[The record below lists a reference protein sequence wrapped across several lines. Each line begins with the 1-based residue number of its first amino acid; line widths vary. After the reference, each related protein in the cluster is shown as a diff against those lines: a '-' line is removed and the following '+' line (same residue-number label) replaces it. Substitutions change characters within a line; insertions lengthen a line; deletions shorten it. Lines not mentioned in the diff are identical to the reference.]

1 MNQSTVL
8 HLHLSEFNKMSP
20 KPKYNET
27 SAESIAS
34 GYRLSHPFPGD
45 EICISGIAGMFPDSD
60 NVIELRENLF
70 NKVDLVSGDD
80 RRWKLSHPEIPQRTG
95 KINHLNRFDA
105 SFFGVQSTRAHTMD
119 PMCRLLLEKSYEA
132 IVDAGVNPKT
142 LKDSKTA
149 VIIGACFSES
159 EKTWLYEKMQV
170 NGYGITGCCRAILA
184 NQISYWL
191 GCTGPSYS
199 IDSACSSSLYAVEHA
214 YRAIRDG
221 HCESAIVGGCN
232 LCLNPF
238 ISLQFSRLGVL
249 SPEGRCKSFDKDASG
264 YARSE
269 TVSVIFLQKAK
280 NAKRVYAQIL
290 HAKTNCDGYK
300 EQGITYPAGH
310 VQKMLF
316 SEFYKECNVSPLELE
331 FIESHGTGTRVGDP
345 EELIALDEIFCTGR
359 TTPLKIG
366 TIKSNLGH
374 SEPASG
380 LCSII
385 KMCLA
390 YDSGYIP
397 PNLHYENPREGVAA
411 LSDGRI
417 SVVCEKTPWNRGMV
431 GINSFGFG
439 GANAHVLLK
448 SFAKP
453 KVNGGAPKDDLPRL
467 VCISGRTES
476 AVNRILD
483 DLESRKVDAEYVRLF
498 HSIHEENI
506 SGHTFRG
513 YTLLRPKN
521 DIIRVCREV
530 QYLSM
535 MTRPIWFVF
544 SGMGSQWAGMGSMLL
559 RIPVFAAAIERCHQ
573 VLHPNGIDI
582 IRIITDP
589 NPKIYNNILHSFVGI
604 AAIQIGLCDV
614 LKEIGIEADHLIGH
628 GIGELGCAYADG
640 CLSTEQ
646 MILVAYSKGM
656 ASIETPII
664 KGSMATVS
672 LGYHDMKSLCPPDIE
687 VACHNGPDSSTI
699 SGPAESI
706 KAFAQHLQRQGILVN
721 VVPYCNIAYH
731 SRYIAETGHTLL
743 KYLHRVIPEPR
754 KRSSKWVS
762 TSVPEHLQMAN
773 TAQYSSADYYTNNM
787 LSPVL
792 FEETSK
798 LIHKNAITIE
808 IAPQGLLQAI
818 LRRSLNY
825 KCINVALTKCGHHD
839 NIEYLLQSI
848 GQLYEVGLNPRLSN
862 LYPKVELPV
871 SIGTPIISHL
881 VEWDHEEDWFVISY
895 RGQQELKSGER
906 TVKVTVTNE
915 NMEYLAG
922 HVIDGRNLYPATG
935 YLVLVWET
943 LGMMMG
949 ELFTEV
955 SVVFE
960 DVRFQRATNIPK
972 EGDLDFTITI
982 QKKSGNFEIVESN
995 TAIVT
1000 GKVFAKKD
1008 VFQDYRQLEEPAEC
1022 TGPFVRN
1029 VSTKDFYKEMR
1040 LRGYNYS
1047 GLFRGLHSCN
1057 VDGTRG
1063 LLRWQNNWVT
1073 FMDTMM
1079 QIKIVGIDSRG
1090 LYVPTRIEK
1099 LSIDYSK
1106 HYAMISAIPDNDIKC
1121 LPVIVYNENNIIRSG
1136 GIEVR
1141 GLVASPI
1148 TKRNP
1153 LGIPVLEKYD
1163 FIPNFPKN
1171 NMTVRDIVRA
1181 DVQIALENV
1190 QGIKVKSI
1198 ELIDSATEPG
1208 TEPLITFIRDAL
1220 EDTPLLQAELL
1231 VIAEENLDLGV
1242 NVTVENKKLTG
1253 ETNALLFVGSKLM
1266 ERDEVLEQAFNC
1278 LKEKAFVISREN
1290 ASFVVKDRYKNI
1302 AIITAMK
1309 TGTETFVLLR
1319 KKINPRPA
1327 KFIQIKE
1334 SDERFIWIDEVKEN
1348 MKESIKLMLFAENE
1362 KLNGILG
1369 LVNCLRREPGGEVV
1383 NCVTIMD
1390 PKAPRFDPDNPLY
1403 EAQIDKELSMNVFK
1417 DGQWGTYRHSVLE
1430 ELQNFPVD
1438 HAYVNVTTRGDLSS
1452 LRWIEGDLNIHK
1464 ENNVFHVYYSAM
1476 NFRDIMT
1483 ATGRIPVETV
1493 ARGRLNQECVQGLE
1507 FAGKTKDG
1515 LRIMGLVASKGL
1527 ANVVKTDDFMYWPI
1541 PDAWTMEDAAT
1552 IPICYSTVLYAL
1564 MMVAHMQPG
1573 ESVLIHA
1580 GTGGVGQAAINVCL
1594 YYGCKVFTT
1603 VGTPE
1608 KRAAIKMLYPQ
1619 LTDDC
1624 IGNSRDTSF
1633 EEMIMFQTEGK
1644 GVDIVL
1650 NSLAD
1655 DKLLA
1660 SVRCLGKRGRFLEIG
1675 KVDIVNNTNVGMEF
1689 LLKDASMHG
1698 IMLDFLFDKYSDS
1711 RKELSNLIF
1720 EGLVNGSVKP
1730 ICRVVFNTDEIEKC
1744 FRYMAGGKH
1753 MGKVLIKIRD
1763 EEPDKGAKPAFI
1775 KINAIPRYKCFY
1787 EDVYVVV
1794 GGLGG
1799 FGLELIDWLVMQG
1812 ARKVV
1817 INSRRGLSN
1826 GYQAMRLR
1834 AWTSYGVNI
1843 KVCTDDISTR
1853 EGCVNLL
1860 KTANT
1865 LGPVK
1870 AIFNLAVI
1878 LKDALFENQTPETF
1892 KQSFAPKARAT
1903 KFLDAESRKLCP
1915 RLTDFVIFSSVVC
1928 GRGNAGQTNYG
1939 MANSVMERICEER
1952 LKAGLPALA
1961 VEWGAIGEVGLIA
1974 DLQEE
1979 HVELEIG
1986 GTLQQKISN
1995 CLRVLDQFLRHR
2007 KYPVLCSMV
2016 VAEKKAGGSGCGTIV
2031 DTVSTIMGIKD
2042 LRTISMQA
2050 TLAELGMDSMMAVE
2064 IKQSLEREF
2073 EIFLTAQDIRTLS
2086 FSRLLE
2092 LTAEREVGASSFADT
2107 KSSEGMTGFKIL
2119 MRNLGDEI
2127 PASEPFI
2134 NMSTLFN
2141 DGKEI
2146 DLEGKLDM
2154 TLFMIPGV
2162 EGMATTLE
2170 SISKRL
2176 KCQATVLQLG
2186 YEHPDETIK
2195 ETANRLFQIVRSRL
2209 SPGGKFTLLGYS
2221 FGVII
2226 ALEVA
2231 NILEKY
2237 GYIGRIFCI
2246 DGSPD
2251 VLPKMA
2257 KVNFDTSKMNIMQ
2270 DSYLCH
2276 IMDLIAPKM
2285 DKKPLYTALSAIDTW
2300 DSKIECLLKHVPESV
2315 KYSKQYQKGMAKAV
2329 FGRVLSILAYDDT
2342 VSYKLKS
2349 QVILLRTKDYPIGV
2363 VTDEQYCLQKYVQ
2376 QPIQTHLLEGNHVT
2390 ILENKDCANIINKC
2404 LADQEKNHF

>member
-1 MNQSTVL
+1 MA
-8 HLHLSEFNKMSP
+8 P
-20 KPKYNET
+20 KPKYFEPT
-27 SAESIAS
+27 PESIAA
-34 GYRLSHPFPGD
+34 GHRLSHPLPGD
-45 EICISGIAGMFPDSD
+45 EICISGIAGLFPDSD
-60 NVIELRENLF
+60 NVVDLRENLF
-70 NKVDLVSGDD
+70 NKVDLVSDDD
-80 RRWKLSHPEIPQRTG
+80 RRWKLSHLEIPQRTG

-105 SFFGVQSTRAHTMD
+105 SFFGIEYQEAHTMD
-119 PMCRLLLEKSYEA
+119 PMSRLLLEKSYEA

-149 VIIGACFSES
+149 VIIGACISES
-159 EKTWLYEKMQV
+159 EMTWMYEKMQV
-170 NGYGITGCCRAILA
+170 KGYGITGVSRSMLA
-184 NQISYWL
+184 NKISRWL

-199 IDSACSSSLYAVEHA
+199 VDSACSSSLYAVEHA
-214 YRAIRDG
+214 YQAIRDG
-221 HCESAIVGGCN
+221 HCDSAIVGGSN
-232 LCLNPF
+232 LCLHPLV
-238 ISLQFSRLGVL
+238 SLQFSRLGVL
-249 SPEGRCKSFDKDASG
+249 SPEGRCKSFDNDANG
-264 YARSE
+264 YVRSE
-269 TVSVIFLQKAK
+269 SVNVIFLQKAK
-280 NAKRVYAQIL
+280 DAKRVYAQIL

-310 VQKMLF
+310 IQKMLF
-316 SEFYKECNVSPLELE
+316 SEFYKECNVNPLELE
-331 FIESHGTGTRVGDP
+331 FIESHGTGTKVGDP
-345 EELIALDEIFCTGR
+345 EELKAIDEIFCTGR

-366 TIKSNLGH
+366 SIKSNLGH
-374 SEPASG
+374 CEPASG
-380 LCSII
+380 VSSVI
-385 KMCLA
+385 KVCLA

-397 PNLHYENPREGVAA
+397 PNLHYENPREGIAA

-417 SVVCEKTPWNRGMV
+417 TVVCEKTPWNRGMV

-483 DLESRKVDAEYVRLF
+483 DLESRPVDAEYVRLLQG
-498 HSIHEENI
+498 IHEENI
-506 SGHTFRG
+506 SGHSFRG
-513 YTLLRPKN
+513 YTLLRTKS
-521 DIIRVCREV
+521 DIMRVSREV
-530 QYLSM
+530 QYLLKVK
-535 MTRPIWFVF
+535 RPIWFVF

-573 VLHPNGIDI
+573 VLQPKGIDI
-582 IRIITDP
+582 TRTITDP

-628 GIGELGCAYADG
+628 GIGELGCAYVDG
-640 CLSTEQ
+640 CLSAEQ
-646 MILVAYSKGM
+646 MILAAYSKGL
-656 ASIETPII
+656 ASIETPITR
-664 KGSMATVS
+664 GSMATVG
-672 LGYHDMKSLCPPDIE
+672 LGYRDVKNLCPPDIE

-699 SGPAESI
+699 SGPAESM
-706 KAFAQHLQRQGILVN
+706 KVFAQRLQSQGVLVK
-721 VVPYCNIAYH
+721 VVPYSNIAYH
-731 SRYIAETGHTLL
+731 SRYIAEAGHTLL
-743 KYLHRVIPEPR
+743 KYLRGVIPERR

-762 TSVPEHLQMAN
+762 TSVPEDLWMEEI
-773 TAQYSSADYYTNNM
+773 AQYSSADYYTNNM

-792 FEETSK
+792 FEEASK
-798 LIHKNAITIE
+798 LIHNNAITIE

-818 LRRSLNY
+818 LKRSL
-825 KCINVALTKCGHHD
+825 KEDCTNVALIKCGHHD
-839 NIEYLLQSI
+839 NVEYFLQTI
-848 GQLYEVGLNPRLSN
+848 GQLYEVGLNPRMSN
-862 LYPKVELPV
+862 LYPKVEFPV

-881 VEWDHEEDWFVISY
+881 VEWYHKDDWFVNSF
-895 RGQQELKSGER
+895 RGQQKLKSGER
-906 TVKVTVTNE
+906 TVKVSVTNE
-915 NMEYLAG
+915 DMEYLAD

-949 ELFTEV
+949 EIFTEV

-960 DVRFQRATNIPK
+960 DVRFERASNIPK
-972 EGDLDFTITI
+972 EGDLQFMITI
-982 QKKSGNFEIVESN
+982 QKKSGNFEITESN
-995 TAIVT
+995 AVVVT
-1000 GKVFAKKD
+1000 GKVYAKKD
-1008 VFQDYRQLEEPAEC
+1008 VSQYYGQLEDPDEC
-1022 TGPFVRN
+1022 IGPFARN
-1029 VSTKDFYKEMR
+1029 LSTKDFYKEMR

-1047 GLFRGLHSCN
+1047 GVFRGLHSCS

-1063 LLRWQNNWVT
+1063 LLRWENNWVT
-1073 FMDTMM
+1073 FMDTML
-1079 QIKIVGIDSRG
+1079 QIKIIGIDSRG
-1090 LYVPTRIEK
+1090 LYVPTKIEK

-1106 HYAMISAIPDNDIKC
+1106 QFAMLSAIPDKDIKC
-1121 LPVIVYNENNIIRSG
+1121 LPVTVYNENNIIRSG

-1153 LGIPVLEKYD
+1153 LGIPVLEKYE

-1171 NMTVRDIVRA
+1171 NMTISDIVRV
-1181 DVQIALENV
+1181 DVQLALENV

-1198 ELIDSATEPG
+1198 ELIDSATESS
-1208 TEPLITFIRDAL
+1208 TEPLITLIRDAF

-1253 ETNALLFVGSKLM
+1253 ETNVLLFVGSKLM
-1266 ERDEVLEQAFNC
+1266 ERDEVLQQAFKC
-1278 LKEKAFVISREN
+1278 LKEKAFIISREN
-1290 ASFVVKDRYKNI
+1290 ASFIVTDRYENI
-1302 AIITAMK
+1302 DVITAMK
-1309 TGTETFVLLR
+1309 TGTETLVLLR
-1319 KKINPRPA
+1319 KKNNPKPA

-1348 MKESIKLMLFAENE
+1348 MEGNIKLMLFAENE

-1383 NCVTIMD
+1383 NCVAIMD

-1403 EAQIDKELSMNVFK
+1403 EVQIDKELSMNVFK
-1417 DGQWGTYRHSVLE
+1417 DGQWGTYRHLVLE

-1438 HAYVNVTTRGDLSS
+1438 HAYVNITTRGDLSS

-1483 ATGRIPVETV
+1483 ATGRVPVEAV

-1507 FAGKTKDG
+1507 FAGKTKNG

-1527 ANVVKTDDFMYWPI
+1527 ANVVKTDALMHWPI

-1552 IPICYSTVLYAL
+1552 IPICYCTVLHAL
-1564 MMVAHMQPG
+1564 LMVGRMQPG

-1608 KRAAIKMLYPQ
+1608 KRTAIKRLYPQ

-1644 GVDIVL
+1644 GVDIIL

-1660 SVRCLGKRGRFLEIG
+1660 SVRCLGRRGRFLEIG
-1675 KVDIVNNTNVGMEF
+1675 KVDIINNTNVGMEF

-1698 IMLDFLFDKYSDS
+1698 IMMDFLFDKYSDS
-1711 RKELSNLIF
+1711 GKELSNLIY
-1720 EGLVNGSVKP
+1720 EGITNGSVKP
-1730 ICRVVFNTDEIEKC
+1730 LCRVIFNIDEVEKC

-1763 EEPDKGAKPAFI
+1763 EEPDKGAKPTFI
-1775 KINAIPRYKCFY
+1775 KISAIPRYKCFY
-1787 EDVYVVV
+1787 EDVYIVV

-1799 FGLELIDWLVMQG
+1799 FGLELIDWLVMRG

-1826 GYQAMRLR
+1826 AYQAMRLR

-1843 KVCTDDISTR
+1843 KVCTDDISTQ
-1853 EGCVNLL
+1853 EGCINLL
-1860 KTANT
+1860 KMANT
-1865 LGPVK
+1865 LGLVK

-1878 LKDALFENQTPETF
+1878 LKDALFENQTPEMF
-1892 KQSFAPKARAT
+1892 KESFAPKARAT
-1903 KFLDAESRKLCP
+1903 KFLDVESRKLCP
-1915 RLTDFVIFSSVVC
+1915 HLTDFVIFSSVVC

-1952 LKAGLPALA
+1952 LKADLPALA
-1961 VEWGAIGEVGLIA
+1961 VEWGAVGEVGLVA
-1974 DLQEE
+1974 DMQED
-1979 HVELEIG
+1979 HRELEIG

-1995 CLRVLDQFLRHR
+1995 CLRVLDQFLIHR

-2016 VAEKKAGGSGCGTIV
+2016 VAEKKAGGSGCGTLV

-2092 LTAEREVGASSFADT
+2092 LTAEREADASSLADT
-2107 KSSEGMTGFKIL
+2107 KSSEGLTGFKIL

-2127 PASEPFI
+2127 TESEPFI
-2134 NMSTLFN
+2134 VMSTLFN
-2141 DGKEI
+2141 DGKI
-2146 DLEGKLDM
+2146 SDLEGKLDI
-2154 TLFMIPGV
+2154 TLFMIPGI
-2162 EGMATTLE
+2162 EGMVTTLE

-2186 YEHPDETIK
+2186 YEYPDETIK
-2195 ETANRLFQIVRSRL
+2195 QTANRLLAIIRSRL
-2209 SPGGKFTLLGYS
+2209 RPGGYFTLLGYS
-2221 FGVII
+2221 FGVLI

-2231 NILEKY
+2231 NILEKE
-2237 GYIGRIFCI
+2237 GYIGCLFCV

-2251 VLPKMA
+2251 VLTKMSKA
-2257 KVNFDTSKMNIMQ
+2257 NLDTSKMNIMQ
-2270 DSYLCH
+2270 DTYLCH
-2276 IMDLIAPKM
+2276 IMDLVAPKM
-2285 DKKPLYTALSAIDTW
+2285 DKKPLYTALSVINTW
-2300 DSKIECLLKHVPESV
+2300 DNKVECFLQHVPESV
-2315 KYSKQYQKGMAKAV
+2315 KYSKQYQKGVAKAV
-2329 FGRVLSILAYDDT
+2329 FARVLSILAYDDT
-2342 VSYKLKS
+2342 VSYRLKS
-2349 QVILLRTKDYPIGV
+2349 QVILLRTKDFPIGV
-2363 VTDEQYCLQKYVQ
+2363 VTDEQYCLQKYAQ
-2376 QPIQTHLLEGNHVT
+2376 QPIQMHLLEGNHGT
-2390 ILENKDCANIINKC
+2390 ILENKDCANIINRF
-2404 LADQEKNHF
+2404 LADRRM